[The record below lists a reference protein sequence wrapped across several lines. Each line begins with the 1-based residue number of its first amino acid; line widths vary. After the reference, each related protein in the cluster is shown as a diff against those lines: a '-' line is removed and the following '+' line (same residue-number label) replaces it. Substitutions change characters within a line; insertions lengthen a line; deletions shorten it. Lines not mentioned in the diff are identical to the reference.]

1 MKPMIVL
8 LLSAPLVLSVAS
20 CSTAEYVEI
29 APQCS
34 PPSAPALPSI
44 DRGSLWDALG
54 DAEYRRLEA
63 YILGLWAHSDEQGAL
78 LDVLCA
84 E

>member
-1 MKPMIVL
+1 MRILTLAL
-8 LLSAPLVLSVAS
+8 LLSLSA
-20 CSTAEYVEI
+20 CATTEYVEI
-29 APQCS
+29 TPQCS

-84 E
+84 D

>member
-1 MKPMIVL
+1 MPKWIAPL
-8 LLSAPLVLSVAS
+8 LLLTLSA
-20 CSTAEYVEI
+20 CTTTEYIEVT
-29 APQCS
+29 PQCS
-34 PPSAPALPSI
+34 PPSPPALPAL
-44 DRGSLWDALG
+44 DKGSLWDALG

-78 LDVLCA
+78 LDVLCG